1 MEKTNVI
8 EFPKA
13 IEFPEATKPNC
24 GECFLS
30 ESYCKK
36 IPTPVLTQL
45 CINGCCIPDKNTL
58 RTLCDSLRDYSDSK
72 SVELFLLHIDEAVGK
87 FFAEA
92 MVLAPTVLLVCL
104 NNMSSFNFE
113 EIFAGILLDTLFTL
127 ILLKEMLKN
136 IRSSKAKFQK
146 QLEILKEDQ
155 RNVEGVL
162 ENIGLEYPELS
173 GPSKVKKIGT
183 K

>member
-1 MEKTNVI
+1 MEKTKVI
-8 EFPKA
+8 EFPNAK
-13 IEFPEATKPNC
+13 KPDC

-30 ESYCKK
+30 ESYCKN
-36 IPTPVLTQL
+36 IPTSVLTQL
-45 CINGCCIPDKNTL
+45 YINGCCIPDENTL
-58 RTLCDSLRDYSDSK
+58 RTLCGFLSDYSDGK
-72 SVELFLLHIDEAVGK
+72 SVELFFLHVEETLGK

-104 NNMSSFNFE
+104 NNISSFNSE

-127 ILLKEMLKN
+127 ILLKETLKT
-136 IRSSKAKFQK
+136 IRSSKAKFQE
-146 QLEILKEDQ
+146 QLEILEEDQ

-173 GPSKVKKIGT
+173 GLSKVKKFGT